1 MERISPDGKTFV
13 VNCLKSKYPTEI
25 VISINF
31 QNQSTITSEDCIQI
45 QNNLNALHNFLKMN
59 TQLCSSYTAPNQQST
74 TLNSTGLSQSLASP
88 TVQDAQVEER
98 QSLDA
103 LKMFVCHCCQIVGL
117 WRILCDHQFHDLV
130 GKRFVIEVELCCLK
144 LTQP

>member
-1 MERISPDGKTFV
+1 MDDQI
-13 VNCLKSKYPTEI
+13 KSY
-25 VISINF
+25 INIKF

-74 TLNSTGLSQSLASP
+74 TLNSTALNQSLASP

-98 QSLDA
+98 QSLEA

-130 GKRFVIEVELCCLK
+130 GKCL
-144 LTQP
+144 LLGLLRSCVV